1 MAWLRNSLRTEPLL
15 CLPTLLYLTMPSNSA
30 TLTISSFPPNT
41 SSQTRFHCKGSFLAS
56 HPPSRV
62 LTLRFELNCYV
73 PRKSF
78 RTFPE
83 CIRMPQHSSP
93 PFSMGDMFQGPQGI
107 PETTDCTKPY
117 IHYIRFFF
125 FFPVQTSLGLSLI

>member
-93 PFSMGDMFQGPQGI
+93 PFSMGDMFQGPQWI
-107 PETTDCTKPY
+107 PKTLGKYQTLYLYTM
-117 IHYIRFFF
+117 FFYTCIPMIKF
-125 FFPVQTSLGLSLI
+125 N